1 MKWEVK
7 PLGDVCEIRNGST
20 PSKGNPAFW
29 ENGTIPWFTI
39 DDIREQGRLITSTR
53 QKITEAA
60 LSGTSVKL
68 LPKNSVLLCCT
79 ASVGEFAIT
88 GIPLT
93 TNQQFNGL
101 VVKEPKKL
109 DANFLMHFVSTLK
122 DELLGMSGKTTI
134 DFIPIS
140 RLRDVTVPLPPLPE
154 QQRIVGKLDA
164 AFAAL
169 GEAQALVERNRAN
182 ARELF
187 ESYLNGVFERKG
199 DGWVEKELGTICEV
213 KDGTHDSPRYL
224 DEGVPFVTQKNIKK
238 DGLSLEDTRFISLS
252 DHESFYRRSNAAF
265 GDILISMIGANR
277 GMACIV
283 DQETVFSIKNV
294 GLVKHNDS
302 INQDLLLAYL
312 KSSIAMEFVKS
323 RSKGGAQEFIGL
335 TELRKF
341 PIHYPHRAEQD
352 SLASMFAE
360 LREETKHLEA
370 TYQQKLLELAV
381 LKRAILGSAFKGE
394 L

>member
-169 GEAQALVERNRAN
+169 SEAQALVERNRAN

-199 DGWVEKELGTICEV
+199 DGWVEKQLTDVARIRTGKVDANHQAGDGKYAFYTCAFGEFKSPTWSFEGPSVILPGNGANVGVTFFYDGRFEAYQRTYVVNEFGAEV
-213 KDGTHDSPRYL
+213 NPRYAYFCFRAGWKPYIATRQFGSATNYIVL
-224 DEGVPFVTQKNIKK
+224 GDLKQFPVHLP
-238 DGLSLEDTRFISLS
+238 SLKEQAI
-252 DHESFYRRSNAAF
+252 
-265 GDILISMIGANR
+265 ILGEFEEMEQH
-277 GMACIV
+277 V
-283 DQETVFSIKNV
+283 LELET
-294 GLVKHNDS
+294 
-302 INQDLLLAYL
+302 
-312 KSSIAMEFVKS
+312 
-323 RSKGGAQEFIGL
+323 
-335 TELRKF
+335 
-341 PIHYPHRAEQD
+341 
-352 SLASMFAE
+352 
-360 LREETKHLEA
+360 
-370 TYQQKLLELAV
+370 TYQQKLSDLDA
-381 LKRAILGSAFKGE
+381 LKKGLLGAAFRGE